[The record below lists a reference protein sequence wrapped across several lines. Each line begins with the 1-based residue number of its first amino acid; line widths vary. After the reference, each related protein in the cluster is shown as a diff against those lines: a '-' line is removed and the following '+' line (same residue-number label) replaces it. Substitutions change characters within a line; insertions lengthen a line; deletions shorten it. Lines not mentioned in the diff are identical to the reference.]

1 MSNANTNANANRSS
15 IAIQESF
22 IVDDRDLNLSKKM
35 SK

>member
-1 MSNANTNANANRSS
+1 MSNANTNANRSS

-22 IVDDRDLNLSKKM
+22 MVDDRDLNLSKKM